1 MNLVRKPSLLICLA
15 LLLISVP
22 TVAQEAVKANYDQA
36 KKFSTSFLRQFT
48 YGSAV
53 SPQWIGKT
61 DLFWYSFKTSDGTHY
76 WLVDPNRKSKVE
88 LFDRESL
95 AAQLTEACR
104 KARDAGDLK
113 IASLK
118 LDDTGEKMTF
128 TADEFEFEYERST
141 GKLTKKDKKKKAAA
155 APSRSRRSRSSDDE
169 KKETEEDL
177 TKRRDKVFDD
187 NLKKY
192 YKKKKNGGKE
202 EEEVVQTRSG
212 RGRSRGSSSSPFSPD
227 MKLYTYAKGHNI
239 YVIERSGDLPPEP
252 KDEEEKPETAKGRG
266 ESVEKVKDKEN
277 GKENGAEKDEKK
289 GDKPKKKRA
298 PFPFPTKKG
307 QQLSKNGEKD
317 YSFGGG
323 GEEDAL
329 SEAKSVNW
337 APDGSAFHVTRSD
350 SRGVAELWLV
360 DSLGKP
366 RPKLKKYK
374 YPMPG
379 EEKIRRSEL
388 FVYHHGKKTFIH
400 IKPKWKDEWYS
411 DVKWL
416 KNGELR
422 MIRRDRLR
430 RNLEYGVLNPETGDF
445 KVLISEGF
453 ENANQTTQSVKYLED
468 RKELV
473 WWSERTGWG
482 HYYLYGMDGKLKNV
496 ITKGR
501 FRASSIIDV
510 DEEKGLLWF
519 RANGRESGENIYY
532 EHLYRVRLDGG
543 GLKLLD
549 PGNGTHRSS
558 MSKSRRFVVDT
569 WSRVDQA
576 NQSVLRDSEGRR
588 VMPLDNADVSRIEEL
603 GWKPP
608 TPFKV
613 KAADGITD
621 LYGNMWK
628 PFDFDPNKKYPLIV
642 HVYPGPQMENVTHTF
657 SATGSR
663 QELAQIGFIV
673 IQVGHRGG
681 TPKRSKAYGAYGYF
695 NLRDYGLVDKKAA
708 IEQLAARHSFI
719 NIDRIGIYGH
729 SGGGFMTAAA
739 LLQKPYND
747 FFTVGVSTAGNHDNN
762 VYNNSWSERYHG
774 LKEVE
779 VKEDKKKDGDK
790 KDGDKKVDGKKVD
803 GKKVDGKK
811 VDGKKD
817 GDKKV
822 DGKKVD
828 GKKDGDKKDD

>member
-1 MNLVRKPSLLICLA
+1 MYYARKPSLLICLA
-15 LLLISVP
+15 LILISVP
-22 TVAQEAVKANYDQA
+22 TFAQEAVKANYDQA
-36 KKFSTSFLRQFT
+36 KKFSSSFLRQFT
-48 YGSAV
+48 YGGAV

-61 DLFWYSFKTSDGTHY
+61 DRFWYSFKTSDGTHY
-76 WLVDPNRKSKVE
+76 WLVDPKKKTKVE
-88 LFDRESL
+88 LFDREAL
-95 AAQLTEACR
+95 AAQLTEASR

-113 IASLK
+113 ISSLK
-118 LDDTGEKMTF
+118 LDDDGDKMTF
-128 TADEFEFEYERST
+128 SADKLEFEYERST
-141 GKLTKKDKKKKAAA
+141 GKLTKKEKKDKKAATPPA
-155 APSRSRRSRSSDDE
+155 QSRRGRRGSSE
-169 KKETEEDL
+169 KKETEEDI

-192 YKKKKNGGKE
+192 YKKKNGKE
-202 EEEVVQTRSG
+202 EEEEEVQSSSR
-212 RGRSRGSSSSPFSPD
+212 RGRSSGRSSSPFSPD

-239 YVIERSGDLPPEP
+239 YVVERNGDLPPEP
-252 KDEEEKPETAKGRG
+252 KDEDDKPDEEKKKAQG
-266 ESVEKVKDKEN
+266 VEKVKAKEDGKKD
-277 GKENGAEKDEKK
+277 GKEGDKK

-298 PFPFPTKKG
+298 PFPFPAKKG
-307 QQLSKNGEKD
+307 QQLSKDGEKD

-337 APDGSAFHVTRSD
+337 APNGASFYITRSD

-360 DSLGKP
+360 DSLGQP
-366 RPKLKKYK
+366 RPKLEKYK
-374 YPMPG
+374 YAMPG
-379 EEKIRRSEL
+379 EEKVRRSEL
-388 FVYHHGKKTFIH
+388 FVYNHGKKTFIH
-400 IKPKWKDEWYS
+400 IKPKWKDESYS

-430 RNLEYGVLNPETGDF
+430 RNLEYGILNPETGDF

-468 RKELV
+468 REELV
-473 WWSERTGWG
+473 WWSERTGWA
-482 HYYLYGMDGKLKNV
+482 HYYLYGMDGKLKNP

-501 FRASSIIDV
+501 FRASSILDV
-510 DEEKGLLWF
+510 DEDKGLLWF
-519 RANGRESGENIYY
+519 RANGRERGENIYY

-543 GLKLLD
+543 GLTLLD
-549 PGNGTHRSS
+549 PGDGTHRSS
-558 MSKSRRFVVDT
+558 MSKSRRYVVDT

-576 NQSVLRDSEGRR
+576 NQSVLRNSEGQL
-588 VMPLDNADVSRIEEL
+588 VMALDNADVSRIKEL
-603 GWKPP
+603 GWNPP

-628 PFDFDPNKKYPLIV
+628 PFDFDPNKKYPIIV

-663 QELAQIGFIV
+663 QELAQVGFIV

-739 LLQKPYND
+739 LLQKPYNE

-779 VKEDKKKDGDK
+779 AKKGGDKKGGDKKDGDK
-790 KDGDKKVDGKKVD
+790 KDGDKKG
-803 GKKVDGKK
+803 
-811 VDGKKD
+811 

-822 DGKKVD
+822 DGKK
-828 GKKDGDKKDD
+828 